1 MNGAADNQSS
11 NSLADKIID
20 YERLLQADEDSIY
33 GEISRGLSQSC
44 NVVYEWVVR
53 TPHVYPFNKKIFVK
67 KDIRGFAKYRESLIT
82 CTHEVIRLTFQDYEF
97 YDSVSLE
104 ISPIVKG
111 IFYVI
116 RKWAQVMEASDP
128 KMFDYLAQTDM
139 NFYKV
144 AQGPEKE
151 RLEAE
156 MNQLSAQ
163 LHKYF
168 MDAGLRARVD
178 SFKRNSKE
186 RYEQVMRVSKQV
198 MSRHRSMLV
207 SRLDWGYKFKVPDM
221 RGRFKSEEDYVQRFK
236 QVSEYRKKMLK
247 VLRSMYGRN
256 LIFYAWKIECASV
269 RGLHMH
275 WLIGLNGSKHQD
287 RINVPRAIADR
298 WDEVLG
304 LGEDVAYTRNINAHQ
319 QHEKAIL
326 RVIDYDDPLLWRIVG
341 GYADYLTK
349 VDYLVRH
356 RTPKGMH
363 SFGCT
368 KFDQRLT
375 KKKGPKRSKEM
386 TKLDIAEV
394 RRPLNDL
401 IPNAGSKGIR

>member
-1 MNGAADNQSS
+1 MNGVADYQSS
-11 NSLADKIID
+11 NNMVDKIINH
-20 YERLLQADEDSIY
+20 ERLLEADEDSIH
-33 GEISRGLSQSC
+33 GGISRGFSQSC

-53 TPHVYPFNKKIFVK
+53 TPHVYPFNKKNFIT
-67 KDIRGFAKYRESLIT
+67 KDIRGFSKYRESLIT
-82 CTHEVIRLTFQDYEF
+82 CANEVIRLTFQDYDFSE
-97 YDSVSLE
+97 SVSLE
-104 ISPIVKG
+104 TSPIVKG
-111 IFYVI
+111 VFYVI
-116 RKWAQVMEASDP
+116 KKLAQAMEASDP
-128 KMFDYLAQTDM
+128 KMFDYLAQADM

-151 RLEAE
+151 RFEAE
-156 MNQLSAQ
+156 MNLLSVK
-163 LHKYF
+163 LHKHF
-168 MDAGLRARVD
+168 MRAGLRARVD

-186 RYEQVMRVSKQV
+186 RYEQMMRVSKQV

-221 RGRFKSEEDYVQRFK
+221 RGRFESEEDYIQRFK

-247 VLRSMYGRN
+247 VLRKMYGKY
-256 LIFYAWKIECASV
+256 LIFYAWKIECATV

-304 LGEDVAYTRNINAHQ
+304 LGEEIAYTRIINAHQ
-319 QHEKAIL
+319 QNEKALL

-356 RTPKGMH
+356 RTPKGMR

-368 KFDQRLT
+368 KFDEKVA

-394 RRPLNDL
+394 RRPLSELN
-401 IPNAGSKGIR
+401 PNTGSKGIQ